1 MKFRTEI
8 NIGKYPFE
16 IDYRSRGFMIGSC
29 FADNMAARLASAKFC
44 VLSNPTGVMYNPMSV
59 VSTLRTLFS
68 RRRFSEN
75 DLMQRDGRW
84 FSLDF
89 HGSFSDTQPERALDG
104 MNDAVMRGAEALAAS
119 DYVIVTLGT
128 AWVYEKD
135 GRTVANCHKLPAAE
149 FERRLLSTDEIV
161 GALSSAMERELNGKD
176 VVFSVSPIRHLKDGF
191 AGNSLSK
198 ALLRVAVEYVVRR
211 YDRAHYFPS
220 FEIMNDD
227 LRDYRF
233 YEADMAHPSVSAV
246 DYIWEKFRGA
256 FLSEQ
261 AADELPQVEKIVDAS
276 RHRPIDSRSE
286 QYRAFCRK
294 FLSQAQLLSQRCE
307 GLDLESEIAYFG
319 SFC

>member
-29 FADNMAARLASAKFC
+29 FADNMAARLASAKFR

-104 MNDAVMRGAEALAAS
+104 MNDAVMCGAEALAAS

-149 FERRLLSTDEIV
+149 FERRLLSTDEIA
-161 GALSSAMERELNGKD
+161 GALSSAMERELNGKN
-176 VVFSVSPIRHLKDGF
+176 VVFTVSPIRHLKDGF

-198 ALLRVAVEYVVRR
+198 ALLRVAVEDVVHR

-256 FLSEQ
+256 FLAEQ
-261 AADELPQVEKIVDAS
+261 AAEILSQVEKIVDAS

-286 QYRAFCRK
+286 QYRSFCRK

>member
-1 MKFRTEI
+1 M
-8 NIGKYPFE
+8 
-16 IDYRSRGFMIGSC
+16 
-29 FADNMAARLASAKFC
+29 
-44 VLSNPTGVMYNPMSV
+44 
-59 VSTLRTLFS
+59 
-68 RRRFSEN
+68 
-75 DLMQRDGRW
+75 
-84 FSLDF
+84 
-89 HGSFSDTQPERALDG
+89 DG

-261 AADELPQVEKIVDAS
+261 AADVLPQVEKIVDAS

-286 QYRAFCRK
+286 QYRD
-294 FLSQAQLLSQRCE
+294 FLP
-307 GLDLESEIAYFG
+307 
-319 SFC
+319 